1 MQGRFYRMCSNMER
15 NITIRGS
22 IMIKQVLLAGMLL
35 ILATGAFAQEAKHE
49 EKHGGKVTV
58 IVTHEVKDYAAWR
71 KVFDADGPNRAK
83 GGFKVSG
90 VYRDAKS
97 PNVVS
102 VVGEFPTAAAVEA
115 FVTNPKLKEA
125 MEQGG
130 VLGKPDVKVL
140 TKTGS

>member
-1 MQGRFYRMCSNMER
+1 MER
-15 NITIRGS
+15 NLTIRGF

-35 ILATGAFAQEAKHE
+35 ILATGTFAQETKHE

-58 IVTHEVKDYAAWR
+58 IVTHEVKEYSAWR
-71 KVFDADGPNRAK
+71 KVFDADEPNRVK

-102 VVGEFPTAAAVEA
+102 IIGEFPSAAAVDA
-115 FVTNPKLKEA
+115 FVSSPKLKEA

-130 VLGKPDVKVL
+130 VLGQPEVKVL
-140 TKTGS
+140 TKAGS